1 MQQIF
6 YMSNCLYQQ
15 NYVFVG
21 FKTLGELKNFSIKNK
36 HIYNLLFIPNK
47 ITTLCFLCFQFSQ
60 AFLHPVQVHNAPMSQ
75 RNSFYTIIVLYIIN
89 TFKLM
94 LLEYQ
99 QTSLFIIVGQLL
111 LFKREWANMMLQ
123 IQNRNR
129 KLLQFSFNIYCLT

>member
-1 MQQIF
+1 
-6 YMSNCLYQQ
+6 MSNCLYQQ

-47 ITTLCFLCFQFSQ
+47 ITTLCFLCFQFSL

-94 LLEYQ
+94 LLEY
-99 QTSLFIIVGQLL
+99 
-111 LFKREWANMMLQ
+111 
-123 IQNRNR
+123 
-129 KLLQFSFNIYCLT
+129 